1 MRRGIR
7 NSPFAGLDAIDR
19 RTLYLLGLLSALKA
33 LTLIGMATAV
43 TTGVVDA
50 IAGRLDWMAVLPLGI
65 GSALLRG
72 VVSWMHR
79 VVAARAAIGV
89 KERLRAGLA
98 DHVLESG
105 GSQGGS
111 VATLAT
117 QGLDELDQYYTN
129 YLPALVTA
137 ITVPVI
143 VGVRILFADWVSALI
158 VVITV
163 PLIPVFMT
171 LIGLHTREKV
181 EEASSALG
189 RLSDHLVELARGLP
203 VLIGLGRAK
212 EQVAA
217 LNGISERYRAK
228 TVETLRTAFLSSLAL
243 ELIATISV
251 AVVAVFIGVRLVG
264 GDLSLQV
271 GLLVLVLAPE
281 CMAPFR
287 DIGAA
292 FHAAQ
297 DGRVAL
303 SAARA
308 IVEAPPAASV
318 FSDRSVES
326 DESGGVR
333 VRSLTVRFADRD
345 RDTLHDL
352 DLFARS
358 GRITLL
364 DGRSGAGKSTV
375 LAVLA
380 GRLRS
385 SAVLA
390 GSESLAQSGSVG
402 APGSVA
408 ISGSVNGIDPSR
420 VAWLPQHPRTVAD
433 TVLDELLVY
442 AGDSEHSKESAA
454 ATLDRL
460 GLTHLAAAHPASIS
474 PGELRRLAMARVLLR
489 VDAGADVVLLDE
501 PTAQLDA
508 ENARIVVDEI
518 LALRLLATVIVASH
532 DQAVRAIADTS
543 IELGGSSRGVI
554 PLRPEDSGDDQKDAP
569 RASEIIARRG
579 SARAVFTG
587 FLAPVKGRIVASI
600 ALGTGAATFAIALTA
615 LSGWLIVR
623 ASEHPPIMYLMVAIV
638 GVRFFGVGRAVLRY
652 FERLVAHDAVFSAM
666 TSLRTRLWSS
676 LASTGIRDRSVLG
689 SGATLDRLVRDVDQM
704 RDLALRVVV
713 PLCSGFLTVAISVAG
728 MWILA
733 PSSAPVMLALA
744 VVALAAAPAIAV
756 LADRSAVRRQQ
767 HQKSLLLRRF
777 SAIMSAAGDL
787 RGNAVDGGLRRELG
801 ALDGQAGRTARR
813 SAWALGLGGSL
824 VVAACGCAAVV
835 AIFSAARGGVAPG
848 VIAVMALVPLAM
860 IDPLLD
866 YVAAVQLIPALREVL
881 ARSAAAAPSGR
892 VRSARAETPART
904 AFPADAIDSIEFD
917 ALAARW
923 LDNGLPVIDG
933 VSGRAGRGDWLV
945 VSGPSG
951 SGKSTLLSVLL
962 GHLDPLAGSYRI
974 NGRDTAGS
982 DLSGISA
989 RIGWCPQEG
998 HLFDST
1004 LRANLLIA
1012 RSRDEAPDDDE
1023 LESVIRL
1030 VGLGP
1035 LLERLPLGLDTPIGP
1050 DAARLSGGERQRV
1063 AVARTMLTRADV
1075 ILLDEP
1081 TAHLD
1086 DESARELMADL
1097 RTALSDRIAVLVT
1110 HHAVGLSDSD
1120 ARVRLGRGVGAGVL
1134 PTAQSDAGVGA
1145 AA

>member
-1 MRRGIR
+1 MSRGIR
-7 NSPFAGLDAIDR
+7 NSPFAGLDTIDR

-33 LTLIGMATAV
+33 FALIGMATAV

-50 IAGRLDWMAVLPLGI
+50 IAGRLDLLAVLPLGI
-65 GSALLRG
+65 GSALVRG

-79 VVAARAAIGV
+79 VVAARAVIGV
-89 KERLRAGLA
+89 KERLRSGLA

-117 QGLDELDQYYTN
+117 QGLDELDKYYTN

-137 ITVPVI
+137 ITVPI
-143 VGVRILFADWVSALI
+143 ILGARILFADWVSALI

-171 LIGLHTREKV
+171 LIGLHTRARV

-203 VLIGLGRAK
+203 VLVGLGRAK

-217 LNGISERYRAK
+217 LDGISERYRAK

-251 AVVAVFIGVRLVG
+251 AVVAVFIGVRLVAG
-264 GDLSLQV
+264 ELPLEV
-271 GLLVLVLAPE
+271 GLLVLILAPE

-287 DIGAA
+287 DIGSA

-308 IVEAPPAASV
+308 IIETPAAASV
-318 FSDRSVES
+318 LTVDSASS
-326 DESGGVR
+326 GSAGGVR
-333 VRSLTVRFADRD
+333 VRGLTVHFADRD

-358 GRITLL
+358 GRITLI

-385 SAVLA
+385 SRVPA
-390 GSESLAQSGSVG
+390 GSDSLDQSGPGAGSVMVSGSV
-402 APGSVA
+402 A
-408 ISGSVNGIDPSR
+408 GIDPSR

-433 TVLDELLVY
+433 SVLEELLVY
-442 AGDSEHSKESAA
+442 AGDSVHATKAAA
-454 ATLDRL
+454 ATLDRF
-460 GLTHLAAAHPASIS
+460 GLSHLADAHPASIS
-474 PGELRRLAMARVLLR
+474 PGELRRLAMARVLMR

-518 LALRLLATVIVASH
+518 IALRLLATVIVASH
-532 DQAVRAIADTS
+532 DQAVRAIADTG
-543 IELGGSSRGVI
+543 IALGAPSRGVAPLHQDDTVDDRPN
-554 PLRPEDSGDDQKDAP
+554 PLRAESVARSG
-569 RASEIIARRG
+569 ASA
-579 SARAVFTG
+579 ALTA
-587 FLAPVKGRIVASI
+587 FLSPAKGRIIAAI
-600 ALGTGAATFAIALTA
+600 ALGTGAAVFAICLTG

-623 ASEHPPIMYLMVAIV
+623 ASQHPPIMYLLVAIV
-638 GVRFFGVGRAVLRY
+638 GVRFFGIGRAVLRY

-666 TSLRTRLWSS
+666 TSLRTRLWSA
-676 LASTGIRDRSVLG
+676 LAGTGIRDRSVLG
-689 SGATLDRLVRDVDQM
+689 SGATLDRLVRDVDQL

-713 PLCSGFLTVAISVAG
+713 PLCSGLLAVAITVTG

-733 PSSAPVMLALA
+733 PSSAPVMLTLG
-744 VVALAAAPAIAV
+744 VITLVAAPAIAV
-756 LADRSAVRRQQ
+756 VADRSAGRRQQ
-767 HQKSLLLRRF
+767 RHGSLLLRRF

-787 RGNAVDGGLRRELG
+787 RGNAVDGAVRQELEL
-801 ALDGQAGRTARR
+801 LDGQAGHTARR

-835 AIFSAARGGVAPG
+835 AILSAARGGVAPG
-848 VIAVMALVPLAM
+848 MIAVMALVPLALV
-860 IDPLLD
+860 DPLLD

-881 ARSAAAAPSGR
+881 AGSAAAAPTRSNR
-892 VRSARAETPART
+892 VASARAPFAATSIER
-904 AFPADAIDSIEFD
+904 IEFD
-917 ALAARW
+917 GLTARW
-923 LDNGLPVIDG
+923 LDSGHPVIDG
-933 VSGRAGRGDWLV
+933 VSGRVDRGEWLV

-974 NGRDTAGS
+974 NGQDTAGF
-982 DLSGISA
+982 DLAAVSA

-1012 RSRDEAPDDDE
+1012 RGRDDAPDDDE
-1023 LESVIRL
+1023 LESIIRL

-1035 LLERLPLGLDTPIGP
+1035 LLDRLPLGLDTPVGP

-1063 AVARTMLTRADV
+1063 AVARTLLTGADV

-1086 DESARELMADL
+1086 DESADGLMADL
-1097 RTALSDRIAVLVT
+1097 RVALSDRIAVLVT

-1120 ARVRLGRGVGAGVL
+1120 ARVRLGRDGDQVDGSAVL